1 MEKKKPINRKEKRKI
16 LDDAAMMEEMLQ
28 VIHHYFPGLL
38 AQLKI
43 ITDPRDKRYIIY
55 PIEVILIIRILSA
68 ICAITSMRQLSENF
82 NHQICI
88 ENLKRVLKLDQLDE
102 LPYWETI
109 NNCLKRISPEEIK
122 ELNQQMIERL
132 IRMRSFESNRIQKK
146 YWLVIIDGTQLHSF
160 SKRHC
165 TKCLTREHKLADGT
179 SKIEYYHSVLEAKL
193 VLSKEVIVS
202 IGSELIENAEENP
215 GKQDCELKAFYRIEK
230 QLKERYP
237 KLPICIIVDSLYAS
251 APFIKRCTD
260 NKWAYI
266 IRFQEGS
273 IPSIA
278 QEYEKLKALE
288 AENRLTTK
296 KDEADYCYQW
306 VNEIDYMAY
315 KISAMECYEKN
326 KRFVYLTNIEVSKKN
341 VESLTEAGRHR
352 WYIENQGFNVQ
363 KNGGYSIEHVFCKDL
378 QGMYNHYLLIQIA
391 HIIEQ
396 LIYYALYEEVQCQM
410 THQHLKAV
418 IKHLFCSRMLRAN
431 WMEILKAPIRIRR
444 PI

>member
-1 MEKKKPINRKEKRKI
+1 MEKKKPINRKEKRQI
-16 LDDAAMMEEMLQ
+16 LDDAAMMEKILQ
-28 VIHHYFPGLL
+28 IIHHYFPGLL

-193 VLSKEVIVS
+193 VLSKELIVS
-202 IGSELIENAEENP
+202 IGSE
-215 GKQDCELKAFYRIEK
+215 
-230 QLKERYP
+230 
-237 KLPICIIVDSLYAS
+237 
-251 APFIKRCTD
+251 
-260 NKWAYI
+260 
-266 IRFQEGS
+266 
-273 IPSIA
+273 
-278 QEYEKLKALE
+278 
-288 AENRLTTK
+288 
-296 KDEADYCYQW
+296 
-306 VNEIDYMAY
+306 
-315 KISAMECYEKN
+315 
-326 KRFVYLTNIEVSKKN
+326 
-341 VESLTEAGRHR
+341 
-352 WYIENQGFNVQ
+352 
-363 KNGGYSIEHVFCKDL
+363 
-378 QGMYNHYLLIQIA
+378 
-391 HIIEQ
+391 
-396 LIYYALYEEVQCQM
+396 
-410 THQHLKAV
+410 
-418 IKHLFCSRMLRAN
+418 
-431 WMEILKAPIRIRR
+431 
-444 PI
+444 